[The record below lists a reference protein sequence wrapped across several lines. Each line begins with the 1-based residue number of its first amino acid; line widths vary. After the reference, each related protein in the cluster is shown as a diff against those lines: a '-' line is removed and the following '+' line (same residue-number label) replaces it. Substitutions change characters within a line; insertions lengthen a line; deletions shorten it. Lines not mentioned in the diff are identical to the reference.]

1 MEAVT
6 FAAVGDV
13 HGSMRMMVRLV
24 EAKARKARRKVSF
37 VLQVGDFESI
47 RDDEDLATVHGPAK
61 YRKPGDFAR
70 YVRGEEQFPWPLYFI
85 GGNHEAHRY
94 LESFPQ
100 GGAVAPRCHYVG
112 RVGAFEAGGLRV
124 AGLSGI
130 HEPRQFRS
138 LRPEVFTRGYRNYPY
153 FNEGDIEQAIELGS
167 ADVLLLHDWPR
178 CLGTG
183 LSLQQRRV
191 DVFGEGGNEMAQ
203 LVVDALSPRLVLCGH
218 MHFSARMQRDA
229 TSFAALAS
237 VDDGADSVALFER
250 DPGGAIREIAC

>member
-1 MEAVT
+1 MEAMT

-13 HGSMRMMVRLV
+13 HGQMRAMVRFV

-47 RDDEDLATVHGPAK
+47 RDADDLATVHGPAK

-70 YVRGEEQFPWPLYFI
+70 YVRGDEAFPWPLYFI

-94 LESFPQ
+94 LECFPE
-100 GGAVAPRCHYVG
+100 GGAVAPRCHYLG
-112 RVGAFEAGGLRV
+112 RVGAAEIAGLRV
-124 AGLSGI
+124 VGLSGI
-130 HEPRQFRS
+130 YEERQFRS
-138 LRPEVFTRGYRNYPY
+138 LRPEVYTRGYRNYPY

-167 ADVLLLHDWPR
+167 TDVLLLHDWPR

-183 LSLQQRRV
+183 LSFQRRI
-191 DVFGEGGNEMAQ
+191 DALGEGGNEMAQ

-218 MHFSARMQRDA
+218 MHVSTRMQRDA

-237 VDDGADSVALFER
+237 VDDGASSVALFER
-250 DPGGAIREIAC
+250 DEAGVITELEC